1 MTSIKNIGHLSQAT
15 RIARKLADLAE
26 ALASSAH
33 PLHKADSELLR
44 INALQLYEEVLQ
56 LKAETGD
63 DQIARAAEPRQ
74 AEAAP
79 EEIKVAMPEETAP
92 LAVQKPEDIETPAE
106 PHNEVVTFETPP
118 APSIIPET
126 PKPAAAP
133 EVSKQE
139 NPAREKRP
147 PLNTIPDLFSDSTV
161 HLADKL
167 AAQPDNSLAA
177 RLGKSPI
184 NDLRKAIGINDK
196 FLFINELFEG
206 NLQQY
211 NHAIDELDGF
221 RSYNGAKT
229 YLIELSVLHGWDT
242 DSPAV
247 HKLHELIDRKFEHV

>member
-26 ALASSAH
+26 ALATSAH
-33 PLHKADSELLR
+33 PLHKADTELLR
-44 INALQLYEEVLQ
+44 INALQLYEEVLL
-56 LKAETGD
+56 LKSETGD
-63 DQIARAAEPRQ
+63 DQIAQAAEPRQ
-74 AEAAP
+74 AEAAH
-79 EEIKVAMPEETAP
+79 EEIKAVIPEETAS
-92 LAVQKPEDIETPAE
+92 LTVQKPVDIEMPAE
-106 PHNEVVTFETPP
+106 PHNEEETFEAPP
-118 APSIIPET
+118 APSIISET

-133 EVSKQE
+133 EASKQE
-139 NPAREKRP
+139 YPIREKRTLP
-147 PLNTIPDLFSDSTV
+147 NTIPDLFSDSTV

-184 NDLRKAIGINDK
+184 NNLRKAIGINDK

-247 HKLHELIDRKFEHV
+247 HKLHELIDRKFEHA